1 MQRHGA
7 IDALELDLTL
17 FGGRN
22 DACDAPVDILAEDDL
37 PHWAAPR
44 ILEAMFTT
52 GPVMVN
58 SLQARPISPIEACP
72 VAARTLGI
80 I

>member
-1 MQRHGA
+1 
-7 IDALELDLTL
+7 
-17 FGGRN
+17 
-22 DACDAPVDILAEDDL
+22 
-37 PHWAAPR
+37 
-44 ILEAMFTT
+44 MFTT